1 MTAPRSQAE
10 KWRAHREA
18 FVLAL
23 ELGITPKEAEREIAR
38 IKAREVHR
46 AAVDRLAAKRASTSS
61 AGAGQRDAADRDPQP
76 WMMRD

>member
-1 MTAPRSQAE
+1 MTRPLTQAE

-18 FVLAL
+18 FTLAL

-38 IKAREVHR
+38 IKAREAHR
-46 AAVDRLAAKRASTSS
+46 AATDRLAAKMA
-61 AGAGQRDAADRDPQP
+61 APLPKPNFDADESRDPQP